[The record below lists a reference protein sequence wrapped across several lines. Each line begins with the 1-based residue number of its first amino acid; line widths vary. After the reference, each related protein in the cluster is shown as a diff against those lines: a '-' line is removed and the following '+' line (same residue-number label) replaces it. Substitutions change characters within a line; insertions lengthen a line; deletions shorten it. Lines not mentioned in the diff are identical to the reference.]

1 MADPT
6 GDNPGHGRS
15 ISEATTSLGGSDG
28 TPNRPRFSSLPAHY
42 TPVGNSN
49 AATNE
54 RSRLSG
60 AGGSPTECF
69 RDYLSGIHGK
79 EEEDDD
85 EEVRL
90 RHKYW
95 RNSCGDGWESL

>member
-6 GDNPGHGRS
+6 GDNPGHGHGRS
-15 ISEATTSLGGSDG
+15 ISEATTSLGASDG
-28 TPNRPRFSSLPAHY
+28 TPSRPRISSLPAHY

-69 RDYLSGIHGK
+69 RDYLSGLHGK
-79 EEEDDD
+79 EEEDD

-95 RNSCGDGWESL
+95 